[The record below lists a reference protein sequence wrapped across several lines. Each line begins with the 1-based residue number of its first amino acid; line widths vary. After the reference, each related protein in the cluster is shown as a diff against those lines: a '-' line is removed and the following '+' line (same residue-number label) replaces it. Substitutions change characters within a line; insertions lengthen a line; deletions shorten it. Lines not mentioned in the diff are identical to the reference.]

1 MIPGEDGIL
10 FCWFSGTGNTGMVVK
25 SMAGAFRRQGVDTRL
40 FRIGRDTCIPEDHG
54 RILGLAFPVA
64 YFSTYPFVWHFV
76 NNLPDSE
83 GGQAFMVDTLAGF
96 SGGLVGPMGRVL
108 RKKGYRTVGS
118 REIRMPLNFGGRRS
132 SPAGKPAMIDSG
144 RREAE
149 KYATDLLRGEAGWG
163 RVPILSDLMMTVH
176 LALLGLLFSRW
187 NQRRF
192 GMRVRRDLCTGC
204 GLCADR
210 CPVGNI
216 VMRQPEADGPCD
228 VPVFGSECEFCLH
241 CTAVCPEGAI
251 RFPLSRGRD
260 YRLEDDAGS

>member
-10 FCWFSGTGNTGMVVK
+10 FCWFSGTGNTGLVVE
-25 SMAGAFRRQGVDTRL
+25 SMAETFRRQGVDTRL
-40 FRIGRDTCIPEDHG
+40 FRMGRDTRVPADHG
-54 RILGLAFPVA
+54 RTLGLAFPVA
-64 YFSTYPFVWHFV
+64 YFSTYPFVWQFV
-76 NNLPDSE
+76 ENLPDSD

-96 SGGLVGPMGRVL
+96 SGGLVGPLGRVL
-108 RKKGYRTVGS
+108 RRKGYLTVGS
-118 REIRMPLNFGGRRS
+118 REIRMPLNFGGRRL
-132 SPAGKPAMIDSG
+132 SPARKRTMVDSG

-149 KYATDLLRGEAGWG
+149 KYALDLLQGEAGWG
-163 RVPILSDLMMTVH
+163 RVPVLSDLMMTVH

-216 VMRQPEADGPCD
+216 AIGRPEEGESRGF
-228 VPVFGSECEFCLH
+228 PVFGQECEFCLH

-260 YRLEDDAGS
+260 YRPEDTGS